1 MHMKWI
7 SVCLRLSGCIWLA
20 GPAAAAMVDCQPAQG
35 AGRFSVFLSE
45 PAGAALTAAQLKPF
59 LQRLQFE
66 LDRNRDGRW
75 INAPST
81 DVTFVACPGR
91 TPSLDGQDFD
101 ETLVDGLHTR
111 GVLLEVWGTLDT
123 EPGAAAG
130 APPQLRAQMNYLLV
144 PMQFAANLR
153 EADPA
158 PLQRLRYPEAGA
170 AHNAGAQD
178 PVQLIARPLDIDAFV
193 AAAFGYKLLRG
204 RSYELAHANLC
215 RADSLLEA
223 IARRPLTGRSKTEM
237 ATLRAFVLA
246 SAGRAVREA
255 LADPSYPKTGVLR
268 LQVGVKPC
276 AGDD

>member
-1 MHMKWI
+1 MKWMNA
-7 SVCLRLSGCIWLA
+7 CLSLSGYLLLA
-20 GPAAAAMVDCQPAQG
+20 GPAASAMVDCQPAQG

-45 PAGAALTAAQLKPF
+45 PAGAALTPAQLKPF

-111 GVLLEVWGTLDT
+111 GVLLEVWGSLDA

-170 AHNAGAQD
+170 AHAASVQD

-193 AAAFGYKLLRG
+193 AAAFGYKLLRS

-223 IARRPLTGRSKTEM
+223 IALRPLTGRSKTEL

-255 LADPSYPKTGVLR
+255 LADAAYPKTGVLR
-268 LQVGVKPC
+268 LQAGVKPC
-276 AGDD
+276 AGED

>member
-1 MHMKWI
+1 MRMRWKKA
-7 SVCLRLSGCIWLA
+7 CLGLLLTGPGLA
-20 GPAAAAMVDCQPAQG
+20 LAAMVDCQPAQG

-45 PAGAALTAAQLKPF
+45 PGGAALTAAQLKPF

-123 EPGAAAG
+123 EPGSSAG

-158 PLQRLRYPEAGA
+158 PLQRLRYPETGA
-170 AHNAGAQD
+170 AAAASVQD

-223 IARRPLTGRSKTEM
+223 IALRPLTGRSKTEL

-255 LADPSYPKTGVLR
+255 LADPAYPKTGVLR
-268 LQVGVKPC
+268 LQAAVKPC
-276 AGDD
+276 AGED